1 MVQRILALAQ
11 KEFIQIRRDRRTLAM
26 MVALPIL
33 WLILFGYAFSFDVQE
48 VAVALVDESGTAAG
62 GAVARAVRSY
72 ERFTLV
78 DLAAPSET
86 AIREAIFRGEVTMG
100 IVIPPGYGEQPDT
113 QLQVLLD
120 GASLFA
126 AQTAARLLPGALEPA
141 QAELRADMEART
153 RVEVEAR
160 IQELAEARRAELLA
174 QVPPIMRAQVE
185 EMLARAHGP
194 SPDEVTIA
202 APDPPSFI
210 PPSPRSTTRT

>member
-86 AIREAIFRGEVTMG
+86 AIREAIFRGEVTG
-100 IVIPPGYGEQPDT
+100 S
-113 QLQVLLD
+113 VLECL
-120 GASLFA
+120 
-126 AQTAARLLPGALEPA
+126 
-141 QAELRADMEART
+141 
-153 RVEVEAR
+153 
-160 IQELAEARRAELLA
+160 
-174 QVPPIMRAQVE
+174 
-185 EMLARAHGP
+185 
-194 SPDEVTIA
+194 
-202 APDPPSFI
+202 
-210 PPSPRSTTRT
+210 